1 MNRSQKLY
9 GKDKRQ
15 YQAAHHRK
23 SEPPL
28 ILSDAKFET
37 CFDPKLCEFFVRT
50 FPYIHE
56 RKFGTS
62 HTIFLLV
69 RCGHLKISS
78 LLIHFWRFS
87 PFFKAKRRTT
97 YSNWF
102 EKKAAAQG
110 LKWVDWMMTTR
121 MHSGKCRCLILNF
134 NANAVCMKFNALD
147 LVSSKFCLTKY
158 KTKRTKKT

>member
-1 MNRSQKLY
+1 MW
-9 GKDKRQ
+9 
-15 YQAAHHRK
+15 
-23 SEPPL
+23 P
-28 ILSDAKFET
+28 FENIWHI
-37 CFDPKLCEFFVRT
+37 FDT
-50 FPYIHE
+50 Y
-56 RKFGTS
+56 
-62 HTIFLLV
+62 
-69 RCGHLKISS
+69 LKISS
-78 LLIHFWRFS
+78 SLIHFWRFS
-87 PFFKAKRRTT
+87 PFFRAKRRTT

-158 KTKRTKKT
+158 KTKRTKKKHNLWRRHLRLSPSPSHFRLTRCRTMYSSWGVFNEDPACL